1 MQLQRLR
8 ISRTRSSFI
17 VCSTTRQPR
26 REGSSPRFGSK
37 VYTFQTIDSTNNCA
51 RALAGCWAEEGTVV
65 IAEEQTAGRG
75 RLGRTWLAT
84 PGDNLTFSIIL
95 RPDLPSEEMNLLP
108 LFVAVGIAAAV
119 ESVISMKVQCKWP
132 NDLLL
137 NGKKFAGVLMEGAVS
152 NNAVDFVVVGIGI
165 NVNQTLFPPELAG
178 RATSLRL
185 ATGAPIDRDALFRA
199 ILLSLETEYDALSAS
214 GFHQVLP
221 RWLSYAPIVGRQV
234 TIAQGGSVLHG
245 TVQGNQQTT
254 AALSLKPAANNGWCS
269 PATSPS

>member
-1 MQLQRLR
+1 M
-8 ISRTRSSFI
+8 
-17 VCSTTRQPR
+17 STTREPR

-51 RALAGCWAEEGTVV
+51 RVLAGCWAEEGTVV
-65 IAEEQTAGRG
+65 IAEEQTAGKG

-84 PGDNLTFSIIL
+84 PGENLTFSIIL

-245 TVQGNQQTT
+245 TVKGISKHGGLILETGGEQRVVFAGDVTILNMEPY
-254 AALSLKPAANNGWCS
+254 AARN
-269 PATSPS
+269 